1 MIQQCT
7 SRYIKELTGGS
18 QRVIHSPTFRTAL
31 LTLAK
36 TLKQLNCPLMDEY
49 ISKMWYTPMMHYYSA
64 LERKEFMTYATPQM
78 NFEYIML
85 RESSQT

>member
-36 TLKQLNCPLMDEY
+36 TLKQLNCPLMD
-49 ISKMWYTPMMHYYSA
+49 KQNVVYTYDA
-64 LERKEFMTYATPQM
+64 LLFSIRKERIYDICYTTD
-78 NFEYIML
+78 EL
-85 RESSQT
+85 